1 MGVSLRSSLLTFPI
15 DTASTAEDPAAG
27 GMHAQGE
34 ECSSPGAS
42 AGGGG
47 GEGLEGQSPGTAG
60 PGRGSLRRSP
70 LIPTSGDRAS
80 VPGSCWG
87 AAGEDADVPGCPRKF
102 FGP

>member
-1 MGVSLRSSLLTFPI
+1 MWCVCLSRFTPWSPSSACRRSPCTSQ
-15 DTASTAEDPAAG
+15 DTASTTEGPAAG

-47 GEGLEGQSPGTAG
+47 G
-60 PGRGSLRRSP
+60 
-70 LIPTSGDRAS
+70 DRAS

-87 AAGEDADVPGCPRKF
+87 AAGEDADVPGCPR
-102 FGP
+102 